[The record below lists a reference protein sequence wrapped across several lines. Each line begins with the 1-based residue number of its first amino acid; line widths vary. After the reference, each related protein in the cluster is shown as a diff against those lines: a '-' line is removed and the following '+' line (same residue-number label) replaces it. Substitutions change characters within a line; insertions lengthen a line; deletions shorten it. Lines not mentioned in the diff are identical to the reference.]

1 LLVVLSLQRLP
12 LPALPLFRL
21 RALPRFVV
29 RAGCL
34 VWLELLLP
42 ALKTAVIAVAS
53 NALDRF
59 LVVELSLLSS
69 LQLPETPPVSGLLNL
84 SVWL

>member
-1 LLVVLSLQRLP
+1 MLVVLSLQRLP

-34 VWLELLLP
+34 VWLELLP